1 MLAAVILTK
10 NSGRKVNSTLSSLV
24 ESSCIPRE
32 VVIFDGGSKDNTLE
46 IVKKFYDKL
55 NIKVVY

>member
-10 NSGRKVNSTLSSLV
+10 NSERTVNSTLSSLV

-32 VVIFDGGSKDNTLE
+32 VVIVDGGSKDNTLE
-46 IVKKFYDKL
+46 IVK
-55 NIKVVY
+55 